1 MCNSRSNEPSSG
13 ECLHCICDKS
23 NSIHGTHKKIA
34 IYRKANWE
42 EISEEIQKS
51 HNVIEDNK
59 ETDDIDTLWNIFKS
73 SLLKAIEKFVPHRT
87 ASTRDRPPW
96 ITPKIKKL
104 IRSRDHLFKKNATKP
119 KTSRREKLKTL
130 KKTIQKETKKA
141 YWDYTENLTTE
152 NESKSGNKKVWT
164 FIKHK
169 KTDSIDIAPLK
180 ENNILKDTPKDKAEI
195 LNKQFSS
202 VFTTDSPSDYP
213 DLKTSEKSSQYPN
226 IPEITVSVD
235 GTQKLLSDLNP
246 HKAMGPD
253 GLHPRVLKTLAAVIA
268 PTLQIIFQKSLDTG
282 KVPAD
287 WKKANVCPIFKK
299 GERYN
304 PANYRPVSLTCI
316 CSKLLEHI
324 VTKHLL
330 CHLEQNNILYDLQH
344 GFRSKRFTET
354 QLITFTHDVLNN
366 LKEGKQTD
374 VIIMDFAKDFDK
386 VSHWRLILKL
396 KNYGITGQLNHW
408 IEDFCTSDHSG

>member
-1 MCNSRSNEPSSG
+1 
-13 ECLHCICDKS
+13 
-23 NSIHGTHKKIA
+23 
-34 IYRKANWE
+34 
-42 EISEEIQKS
+42 
-51 HNVIEDNK
+51 
-59 ETDDIDTLWNIFKS
+59 
-73 SLLKAIEKFVPHRT
+73 
-87 ASTRDRPPW
+87 
-96 ITPKIKKL
+96 
-104 IRSRDHLFKKNATKP
+104 
-119 KTSRREKLKTL
+119 
-130 KKTIQKETKKA
+130 
-141 YWDYTENLTTE
+141 
-152 NESKSGNKKVWT
+152 
-164 FIKHK
+164 
-169 KTDSIDIAPLK
+169 
-180 ENNILKDTPKDKAEI
+180 
-195 LNKQFSS
+195 
-202 VFTTDSPSDYP
+202 
-213 DLKTSEKSSQYPN
+213 
-226 IPEITVSVD
+226 
-235 GTQKLLSDLNP
+235 
-246 HKAMGPD
+246 MGPD

-330 CHLEQNNILYDLQH
+330 CHLEQNKILYDLQH
-344 GFRSKRFTET
+344 GFRSKRSTET

-374 VIIMDFAKDFDK
+374 VIIMDFAKAFDK

-408 IEDFCTSDHSG
+408 IEDFLHQRSQRVV

>member
-1 MCNSRSNEPSSG
+1 M
-13 ECLHCICDKS
+13 I
-23 NSIHGTHKKIA
+23 
-34 IYRKANWE
+34 
-42 EISEEIQKS
+42 
-51 HNVIEDNK
+51 
-59 ETDDIDTLWNIFKS
+59 
-73 SLLKAIEKFVPHRT
+73 
-87 ASTRDRPPW
+87 
-96 ITPKIKKL
+96 
-104 IRSRDHLFKKNATKP
+104 
-119 KTSRREKLKTL
+119 
-130 KKTIQKETKKA
+130 
-141 YWDYTENLTTE
+141 TE
-152 NESKSGNKKVWT
+152 NESQSGNKKVWT

-180 ENNILKDTPKDKAEI
+180 ENNILKDFPKDKAEI

-213 DLKTSEKSSQYPN
+213 DLKTWQKSSQYPN

-253 GLHPRVLKTLAAVIA
+253 GLHPSVLKTLATVIA

-287 WKKANVCPIFKK
+287 WKKANVCPVFKK

-304 PANYRPVSLTCI
+304 PSNYRPVSLTCI
-316 CSKLLEHI
+316 CSKLLEYI

-344 GFRSKRFTET
+344 GFRSKRSTET

-374 VIIMDFAKDFDK
+374 VIIMDFAKAFDK
-386 VSHWRLILKL
+386 VSHW
-396 KNYGITGQLNHW
+396 
-408 IEDFCTSDHSG
+408 